1 MHELQETPIVPSS
14 IAPKNSSIYH
24 PPDLSKSTLLG
35 RLVIAG
41 GSLAFGA
48 LVLTA
53 SGWAV
58 QSRMR
63 YFTVDNAV
71 VNAKTVELRSPQE
84 GSIVEF
90 NVEPG
95 SEVVAGQVMAKVKPT
110 EVKPTIE
117 AEVATL
123 KLKADLDLLNAQK
136 SQVQQTLV
144 VLNTQ
149 LNGIAQQELQL
160 TSQQS
165 YIDNHGRSI
174 NNAKVKAATIGLS
187 QYQAAID
194 AAVIKAK
201 ADEIEYNRYAALAS
215 EGAISQ
221 QKVSQIKAVWDG
233 TQADV
238 VKANAAK
245 VSAKASI
252 IALEQEAPI
261 DSLAETSVLQG
272 QRISVM
278 QSIQEQTVKISTLS
292 TEIIGKQAQLKV
304 QQTQTQNQ
312 LEETQIKT
320 PINGRVYRTTIDKG
334 EHVSRSS
341 PLMSVIDCESRWV
354 EVFIPASEANR
365 IDRSQPVHIIPVGL
379 SQQLSGTIESINDI
393 NPDELKHQSQTVFPI
408 VPSNSN
414 GQVPARVVI
423 KFKNI
428 KELPNVQN
436 MCGVGQSLK
445 VTFSTQSP
453 FF

>member
-1 MHELQETPIVPSS
+1 MPELQVTPIVPSS
-14 IAPKNSSIYH
+14 ITSNPSIYQ

-35 RLVIAG
+35 RLAIAS
-41 GSLAFGA
+41 GSLGFGA

-53 SGWAV
+53 SAWAV
-58 QSRMR
+58 QSRML

-90 NVEPG
+90 NVKPG
-95 SEVVAGQVMAKVKPT
+95 SEVVAGQIMAKIKP
-110 EVKPTIE
+110 PIE
-117 AEVATL
+117 AEAATL

-136 SQVQQTLV
+136 SQVEQTLV
-144 VLNTQ
+144 LLNTQ

-165 YIDNHGRSI
+165 YLDSHGRSV
-174 NNAKVKAATIGLS
+174 NNAKVQAATVDLS

-194 AAVIKAK
+194 AATTKATAAK
-201 ADEIEYNRYAALAS
+201 IDYDRYVSLAA

-233 TQADV
+233 TEADV

-245 VSAKASI
+245 VSAQASI
-252 IALEQEAPI
+252 RALEQEAPI
-261 DSLAETSVLQG
+261 DSLAATSSLQG
-272 QRISVM
+272 QRINVM
-278 QSIQEQTVKISTLS
+278 QSIQEQKVKFSTLS
-292 TEIIGKQAQLKV
+292 TEIIGKEAQLKV
-304 QQTQTQNQ
+304 QQTKTKNQ

-320 PINGRVYRTTIDKG
+320 PINGRVYQTTSDKG
-334 EHVSRSS
+334 EQVSRSS
-341 PLMSVIDCESRWV
+341 PLMSVVDCESRWV
-354 EVFIPASEANR
+354 EVFIRASEVNR
-365 IDRSQPVHIIPVGL
+365 IDRSQPVHITPVG
-379 SQQLSGTIESINDI
+379 SSKQLSGTIESINGI
-393 NPDELKHQSQTVFPI
+393 NPDELKQQSQAVFPI

-428 KELPNVQN
+428 EELPNVQN

-445 VTFSTQSP
+445 VTFSTQSS

>member
-1 MHELQETPIVPSS
+1 MPELQVTPIVPSS
-14 IAPKNSSIYH
+14 ITSNPSIYQ

-35 RLVIAG
+35 RLAIAG
-41 GSLAFGA
+41 GSLGFGV

-53 SGWAV
+53 SGWAI
-58 QSRMR
+58 QSRML

-110 EVKPTIE
+110 IE
-117 AEVATL
+117 AEAAIL

-144 VLNTQ
+144 LLNTQ

-201 ADEIEYNRYAALAS
+201 AAKIDYERYVSLAA
-215 EGAISQ
+215 EGGISQ
-221 QKVSQIKAVWDG
+221 QKVAQIKAVWDG
-233 TQADV
+233 SQADV

-245 VSAKASI
+245 VSVKASI

-261 DSLAETSVLQG
+261 DSLAPTSSLQG

-304 QQTQTQNQ
+304 QQTETQNQ

-320 PINGRVYRTTIDKG
+320 PINGRVYRTTSDKG

-341 PLMSVIDCESRWV
+341 PLMSVVDCESRWV
-354 EVFIPASEANR
+354 EVFIPASEVNR
-365 IDRSQPVHIIPVGL
+365 IDRSQPVQIIPVGL
-379 SQQLSGTIESINDI
+379 SQQLSGTIESINGI
-393 NPDELKHQSQTVFPI
+393 NPDELKHQSQAVFPI
-408 VPSNSN
+408 VPSDSN

-445 VTFSTQSP
+445 VTFSTHIP

>member
-1 MHELQETPIVPSS
+1 MHKLQETPIVQPS
-14 IAPKNSSIYH
+14 IASKNSSIYQ
-24 PPDLSKSTLLG
+24 PPDLSKSTLFG
-35 RLVIAG
+35 RLAIAS
-41 GSLAFGA
+41 GSLGFGV

-53 SGWAV
+53 SGWAI
-58 QSRMR
+58 QSRML

-95 SEVVAGQVMAKVKPT
+95 SEVVAGQVMAKVKPI
-110 EVKPTIE
+110 IE
-117 AEVATL
+117 AEAATL

-174 NNAKVKAATIGLS
+174 NNAKVKAATTGLS
-187 QYQAAID
+187 QYQAEID

-201 ADEIEYNRYAALAS
+201 AAKIDYNRYASLAS

-221 QKVSQIKAVWDG
+221 QKVAQIKAVWDG
-233 TQADV
+233 TEADV

-245 VSAKASI
+245 VSAQASI

-261 DSLAETSVLQG
+261 DSLAATSSLQG
-272 QRISVM
+272 QRINVM
-278 QSIQEQTVKISTLS
+278 QSIQEQTVKFSTLS
-292 TEIIGKQAQLKV
+292 TEIMGKEAQLKV
-304 QQTQTQNQ
+304 QQTETKNQ
-312 LEETQIKT
+312 LEEAQIKT
-320 PINGRVYRTTIDKG
+320 PINGRVYQTTSDKG

-341 PLMSVIDCESRWV
+341 PLMSVVDCESRWV
-354 EVFIPASEANR
+354 EVFIPASEVNR
-365 IDRSQPVHIIPVGL
+365 IDRSQPVQINPVGS
-379 SQQLSGTIESINDI
+379 SQQLSGTIESINGI
-393 NPDELKHQSQTVFPI
+393 NPDELKRQSQAVFPI

-428 KELPNVQN
+428 EELSNVQN

-445 VTFSTQSP
+445 ITFSTQSS

>member
-14 IAPKNSSIYH
+14 ITSNTSIYH

-35 RLVIAG
+35 RLAIAS
-41 GSLAFGA
+41 GSLGFGA

-53 SGWAV
+53 SAWAM
-58 QSRMR
+58 QSRML

-90 NVEPG
+90 NVKPG
-95 SEVVAGQVMAKVKPT
+95 SEVVAGQIMAKIKPSL
-110 EVKPTIE
+110 EIQ
-117 AEVATL
+117 AATL
-123 KLKADLDLLNAQK
+123 KLKGDLDLLNDQK
-136 SQVQQTLV
+136 RQVEQTLV
-144 VLNTQ
+144 LLNTQ

-165 YIDNHGRSI
+165 NLDNHGRSV
-174 NNAKVKAATIGLS
+174 NDAKVQAATIDLS
-187 QYQAAID
+187 QYQAEID

-201 ADEIEYNRYAALAS
+201 AAKIDYNRYAALAS

-221 QKVSQIKAVWDG
+221 QKVAQIKAVWDG
-233 TQADV
+233 TETDV

-245 VSAKASI
+245 VSAQASI
-252 IALEQEAPI
+252 RALEQEAPI
-261 DSLAETSVLQG
+261 DSLAATSSLQG
-272 QRISVM
+272 QRINVI
-278 QSIQEQTVKISTLS
+278 QSIQEQKVKISTLS
-292 TEIIGKQAQLKV
+292 TEIISKQAQLKV
-304 QQTQTQNQ
+304 QQTETQNQ
-312 LEETQIKT
+312 LEEAQIKT
-320 PINGRVYRTTIDKG
+320 PINGRVYQTTSDKG

-341 PLMSVIDCESRWV
+341 PLMSVVDCESRWV
-354 EVFIPASEANR
+354 EVFIPASEVNR
-365 IDRSQPVHIIPVGL
+365 IDRSQPVHIIPVGS
-379 SQQLSGTIESINDI
+379 SQQLSGTIESINGI
-393 NPDELKHQSQTVFPI
+393 NPDELKHQSQAVFPI

-445 VTFSTQSP
+445 VTFSTQSS

>member
-1 MHELQETPIVPSS
+1 MPELQVTPIVPSS
-14 IAPKNSSIYH
+14 IASKNSSIYQ

-35 RLVIAG
+35 RLAIAG
-41 GSLAFGA
+41 GSLGFGA

-53 SGWAV
+53 SAWAV
-58 QSRMR
+58 QSRMH

-90 NVEPG
+90 SVEPG
-95 SEVVAGQVMAKVKPT
+95 SEVVAGQIIAKI
-110 EVKPTIE
+110 KPTIE
-117 AEVATL
+117 AEAAIL

-144 VLNTQ
+144 LLNTQ
-149 LNGIAQQELQL
+149 INGISQQELQL

-165 YIDNHGRSI
+165 YLDNHGRSI
-174 NNAKVKAATIGLS
+174 NNAKVNAATTDLS
-187 QYQAAID
+187 QYQAEID

-201 ADEIEYNRYAALAS
+201 AAKIDYNRYAALAA

-221 QKVSQIKAVWDG
+221 QKVAQIKAVWDG

-238 VKANAAK
+238 LTANAAK
-245 VSAKASI
+245 VSAQASI
-252 IALEQEAPI
+252 IALEEEAPI
-261 DSLAETSVLQG
+261 DSLPATSSLQG
-272 QRISVM
+272 QRINVM
-278 QSIQEQTVKISTLS
+278 QSIQEQTVKFRTLS
-292 TEIIGKQAQLKV
+292 TEIMSKQAQLKV
-304 QQTQTQNQ
+304 QQTETQNQ

-320 PINGRVYRTTIDKG
+320 PINGQVYQTTSDKG
-334 EHVSRSS
+334 EQVSRSS
-341 PLMSVIDCESRWV
+341 PLMTVVDCQSRWV
-354 EVFIPASEANR
+354 EVFIPASEVNR
-365 IDRSQPVHIIPVGL
+365 IDRSQPVHIKPVGS
-379 SQQLSGTIESINDI
+379 SQQLSGTIESINGI
-393 NPDELKHQSQTVFPI
+393 NPDELKRQSQAVFPI

-428 KELPNVQN
+428 EELPNVQN

-445 VTFSTQSP
+445 VTFSTQSS